1 MRVQDIVSE
10 ITAGLRAAEIPSPR
24 LEAELLCALA
34 LKTTRLAI
42 TVHGGRELS
51 AEEEKECRRLAGKRG
66 QGVPMAYLAG
76 SREFYGRDFL
86 TELGTLIPRPETE
99 ILVEELLEKYRRGA
113 QDGSRT

>member
-42 TVHGGRELS
+42 TVHGGREPQQR
-51 AEEEKECRRLAGKRG
+51 KRRRNAGG
-66 QGVPMAYLAG
+66 LPANAD
-76 SREFYGRDFL
+76 REFPWR
-86 TELGTLIPRPETE
+86 T
-99 ILVEELLEKYRRGA
+99 
-113 QDGSRT
+113 SRAAGNSMAVTF

>member
-42 TVHGGRELS
+42 TVHGGR
-51 AEEEKECRRLAGKRG
+51 
-66 QGVPMAYLAG
+66 
-76 SREFYGRDFL
+76 
-86 TELGTLIPRPETE
+86 
-99 ILVEELLEKYRRGA
+99 
-113 QDGSRT
+113 